1 MIRREPFKPTRL
13 ERSVTPATVIS
24 SRIQDWSPD
33 DGVLVE
39 RTEPWTGEPLASVRE
54 ASRKDVALAC
64 ETADRAQREW
74 VALPLAERE
83 RALRAVS
90 DELERRD
97 DIASMLAR
105 EVGKPIVEA
114 EGEVVRTAAIFRFYS
129 SVLRFS
135 TGEVL
140 EGPVPSMRVFTRRRP
155 LGVAGLITPWNFP
168 LAIPAWKMAPAL
180 AAGNGVV
187 LKPATAGAGV
197 AAALMDCIEEAP
209 IPDGLVAL
217 VTGRGSV
224 VADALVSDPRIQGVS
239 FTGSV
244 EVGRAVRVTC
254 AERGIR
260 VQTELGGRNPAI
272 ILADA
277 DFEAAATA
285 VAGGAFGYA
294 GQKCTATRRALV
306 EDSVYDDFRALL
318 IAVAERMVP
327 GDPFD
332 RATVV
337 GPLISRSAA
346 DAVREAIREAVEAGG
361 ELVCGGAEG
370 SGDVVTPTIMSGVP
384 TNVDLGCDEV
394 FGPVLVLERVRD
406 LDHAIASAN
415 ATPFGLSAA
424 IHTASLS
431 SAARFEAEIEAGV
444 VVVNRPTTGVEPHA
458 PFGGMKASGYG
469 WREQGMTALAFY
481 SELQAV
487 YEA

>member
-1 MIRREPFKPTRL
+1 VTR
-13 ERSVTPATVIS
+13 AAVIN
-24 SRIQDWSPD
+24 SRIHDWSSE
-33 DGVLVE
+33 GGALIE
-39 RTEPWTGEPLASVRE
+39 RTEPWTGEPLKAVRE

-64 ETADRAQREW
+64 ETAVHAQREW
-74 VALPLAERE
+74 VALPLADRE
-83 RALRAVS
+83 LALRSIA

-97 DIASMLAR
+97 DLAPLLAR

-114 EGEVVRTAAIFRFYS
+114 EGEVARTVAIFRFYAS
-129 SVLRFS
+129 MLRIG

-140 EGPVPSMRVFTRRRP
+140 QGPVPSMRVFSRRRP
-155 LGVAGLITPWNFP
+155 LGVVGLITPWNFP

-180 AAGNGVV
+180 VAGNGVV

-197 AAALMDCIEEAP
+197 ATVLMECVEEAP

-224 VADALVSDPRIQGVS
+224 VADALVGDPNIRGVS

-244 EVGRAVRVTC
+244 EVGRVLRVAC

-260 VQTELGGRNPAI
+260 IQTELGGRNPAI
-272 ILADA
+272 VLADA
-277 DFEAAATA
+277 NLEAAAAA
-285 VAGGAFGYA
+285 VASGAFGYA
-294 GQKCTATRRALV
+294 GQKCTATRRALIQ
-306 EDSVYDDFRALL
+306 DSVYGHVRSLL
-318 IAVAERMVP
+318 SGAAERMVP
-327 GDPFD
+327 GDPLD
-332 RATVV
+332 RSTLV

-346 DAVREAIREAVEAGG
+346 DAVRASIREAVEAGA
-361 ELVCGGAEG
+361 ELICGGAEG
-370 SGDVVTPTIMSGVP
+370 DGGVVVPTIVAGVP
-384 TNVDLGCDEV
+384 ADVDLGCDEV
-394 FGPVLVLERVRD
+394 FGPVLVLEAVRD

-424 IHTASLS
+424 IHTASLA

-444 VVVNRPTTGVEPHA
+444 VVVNRPTSGVELHA

-469 WREQGMTALAFY
+469 WREQGVVALAFY
-481 SELQAV
+481 SELQAI